1 MLRTASTPPPSPDE
15 GIGDLLQRL
24 VADGKAY
31 VSSEVA
37 YVKTLGTEK
46 VGELKQPMVFGL
58 GALLFAHAAFLA
70 LCALIWVGLA
80 QLMNAALAGLLTVLI
95 LGGIA
100 GALGYLA
107 YSNLPTTKGGKK

>member
-1 MLRTASTPPPSPDE
+1 MLKSASPPPTPSEE

-31 VSSEVA
+31 ANSEVA

-46 VGELKQPMVFGL
+46 VAELKQPLASGL

-80 QLMNAALAGLLTVLI
+80 QVMNAALAGLLTVLI

-100 GALGYLA
+100 GLLGYLA
-107 YSNLPTTKGGKK
+107 ASKLPTTKGAKK